1 MSTHIISGVSNVTV
15 SDASV
20 LSEQALSY
28 IKPSGNSQVFRDE
41 DEKDDMAAQLHPI
54 DDGDDNSSEDDDEHE
69 FGHMTEKTFNKLAA
83 KYNMNDLGANRNNIT
98 NHNSITLFVCYL

>member
-1 MSTHIISGVSNVTV
+1 MSTHIISGISNVTV

-20 LSEQALSY
+20 LSEQAQSY
-28 IKPSGNSQVFRDE
+28 IRPSSNSQVFRDE

-54 DDGDDNSSEDDDEHE
+54 DDDDNSSEDDEEPE

-83 KYNMNDLGANRNNIT
+83 KYNMNDLGANRNNIM
-98 NHNSITLFVCYL
+98 NHNNITLFVCYS